1 MIRKREKEA
10 LKGGRETKER
20 DNWPSSGNNNNN
32 KTKQNKTKTG
42 REQNK
47 TKQNKTKQNKTKQRR
62 RVDLLC
68 EVEKIRNLSKRYE
81 GQRGSRR
88 LITIIYTLRIG
99 RKEKMDIRCP
109 GHS

>member
-20 DNWPSSGNNNNN
+20 DNWPSSVITTT
-32 KTKQNKTKTG
+32 TKQNKTKQ
-42 REQNK
+42 RPDENK

-88 LITIIYTLRIG
+88 LITIIYI
-99 RKEKMDIRCP
+99 
-109 GHS
+109 H

>member
-1 MIRKREKEA
+1 MHNVQQCNAPNQQWTQTTTAITTMTTTAPTSTTTTPKKIHCQQQQ
-10 LKGGRETKER
+10 
-20 DNWPSSGNNNNN
+20 N
-32 KTKQNKTKTG
+32 KTKQNKDRT
-42 REQNK
+42 K

-88 LITIIYTLRIG
+88 LITIIYI
-99 RKEKMDIRCP
+99 
-109 GHS
+109 H